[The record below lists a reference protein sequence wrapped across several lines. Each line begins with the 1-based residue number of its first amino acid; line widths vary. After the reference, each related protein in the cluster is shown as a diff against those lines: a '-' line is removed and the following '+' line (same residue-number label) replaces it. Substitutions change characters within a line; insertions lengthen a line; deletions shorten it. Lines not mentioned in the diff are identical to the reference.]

1 MSEALRIA
9 TDTQFWNPQ
18 HFVVR
23 KEQVKKEPAPV
34 HEKVTLHT
42 YKNALVLVVV
52 SVLHRFRR

>member
-9 TDTQFWNPQ
+9 TGTQFWNPQ

-23 KEQVKKEPAPV
+23 KAQVKKEPAPV
-34 HEKVTLHT
+34 HEKVTLP